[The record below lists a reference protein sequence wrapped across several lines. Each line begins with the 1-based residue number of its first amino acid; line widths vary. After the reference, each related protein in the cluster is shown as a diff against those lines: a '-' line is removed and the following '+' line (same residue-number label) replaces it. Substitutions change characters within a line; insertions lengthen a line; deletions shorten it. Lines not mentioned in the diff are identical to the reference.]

1 MYSENL
7 KRMIQLAEEVFAVKT
22 DPNQLDVNQEVIE
35 RLKEI
40 HPATLSEYDDGN
52 GPVAWI
58 LLIPSTQVLMEE
70 FLEGKIS
77 EKQLFD
83 LTPLNETYNSIYLCS
98 AMVLE
103 EYRRQGIAKRLT
115 LDAINNIRKDHP
127 ITSLFVWPFS
137 AEGDLTS
144 ETLSGLTSLPL
155 FKRSAHK

>member
-7 KRMIQLAEEVFAVKT
+7 KRMIQLAEDVFAVKT
-22 DPNQLDVNQEVIE
+22 DPDQLDVNQEVIE

-58 LLIPSTQVLMEE
+58 LLIPTTKVLMEE

-83 LTPLNETYNSIYLCS
+83 LTPLKETYNSIYLCS
-98 AMVLE
+98 AIVLE

-115 LDAINNIRKDHP
+115 LEAINNIRKDHP

-137 AEGDLTS
+137 AEGDLAS
-144 ETLSGLTSLPL
+144 ETLSGLTALPL